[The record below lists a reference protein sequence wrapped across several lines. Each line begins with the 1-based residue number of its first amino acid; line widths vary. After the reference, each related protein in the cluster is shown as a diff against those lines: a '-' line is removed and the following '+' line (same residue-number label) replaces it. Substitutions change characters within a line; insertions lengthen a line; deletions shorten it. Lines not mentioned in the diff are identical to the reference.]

1 MLCINL
7 IHCCIDIL
15 DTNQWKPQDI
25 IELYSMLKDKTQLIY
40 DTLCKATKWQENKMP
55 NITHFKLPF
64 QPCTRQGHVNDDAFY
79 AWKNIELWNM
89 GSWIRPID
97 EVTMIY
103 SVLQFHNNKPPV
115 IADYCHQRFYFIQNK
130 GTTYKAEWLRYL
142 IFHPMNEEKDLP
154 PHLDKFRLGGRK
166 PEFNTEP

>member
-1 MLCINL
+1 
-7 IHCCIDIL
+7 
-15 DTNQWKPQDI
+15 
-25 IELYSMLKDKTQLIY
+25 MLKDKTQLIY